1 MSEDKF
7 NNDFKSD
14 TLAEDQ
20 ILLEKILS
28 PLDLRRD
35 LLIEHLHKIQDYF
48 GFLSEKNFFQM
59 IKIYKSTVLIK
70 ILCQAKLKNQNLKK
84 I

>member
-1 MSEDKF
+1 MSENKF

-14 TLAEDQ
+14 TLTEDQ

-59 IKIYKSTVLIK
+59 IKICKSNVLIK
-70 ILCQAKLKNQNLKK
+70 FYAKQNQK
-84 I
+84 IKT

>member
-7 NNDFKSD
+7 NKDFKSK
-14 TLAEDQ
+14 TINNDQ

-28 PLDLRRD
+28 PLDLRHD

-48 GFLSEKNFFQM
+48 GFLSE
-59 IKIYKSTVLIK
+59 
-70 ILCQAKLKNQNLKK
+70 
-84 I
+84 

>member
-48 GFLSEKNFFQM
+48 GFLSEK
-59 IKIYKSTVLIK
+59 I
-70 ILCQAKLKNQNLKK
+70 
-84 I
+84 

>member
-1 MSEDKF
+1 MSENKF

-14 TLAEDQ
+14 TLTEDQ

-28 PLDLRRD
+28 PLDLRHD

-48 GFLSEKNFFQM
+48 GFYQK
-59 IKIYKSTVLIK
+59 KIYLF
-70 ILCQAKLKNQNLKK
+70 
-84 I
+84 

>member
-35 LLIEHLHKIQDYF
+35 LLIEHLNKIKEYY
-48 GFLSEKNFFQM
+48 GILSEKN
-59 IKIYKSTVLIK
+59 IGKINMSVLHEIW
-70 ILCQAKLKNQNLKK
+70 ARSGFA
-84 I
+84 

>member
-1 MSEDKF
+1 MSEDKL

-14 TLAEDQ
+14 TLVEDQ

-48 GFLSEKNFFQM
+48 GFLSEKNL
-59 IKIYKSTVLIK
+59 TLLAK
-70 ILCQAKLKNQNLKK
+70 ILKLSKFK
-84 I
+84 ILIML